1 MINGRG
7 KRRGEEETNIN
18 EEGEEEAEIKGLSF
32 GTRKTQKTRKK
43 MKK

>member
-7 KRRGEEETNIN
+7 KRKGEVETNIK
-18 EEGEEEAEIKGLSF
+18 EEGEEEAEFKGLSF
-32 GTRKTQKTRKK
+32 GTRKTRKTRKK